1 MLEWI
6 QFIVGAALILGGFWG
21 IRQYQQSGFDQE
33 VGYRYIQK
41 LSGEVESL
49 YTQSIQPVMAK
60 LTDAEREALTL
71 EAAALLKENWTAAVK
86 ADQSARAD
94 EMLAGLEG
102 DKLQQKTMELLSIT
116 YSLNGPKVASAE
128 KKQLAKWTDAER
140 SQNREALLRAVLD
153 ESAPL
158 PQAVASAVGELTEQ
172 EADVTRRGRNAQAK
186 HAAPKHADPAD
197 YAHATG
203 LEALWGYLYVT
214 NQTQRLDELITL
226 AIARTEEIWHRQ
238 NSK

>member
-1 MLEWI
+1 MQGEEIRAAQAAFSLPDPRELNPL
-6 QFIVGAALILGGFWG
+6 QLAYVGDTLHDLYVRSLLVSRKMSVGSMHKQAVRMVSAA
-21 IRQYQQSGFDQE
+21 
-33 VGYRYIQK
+33 
-41 LSGEVESL
+41 
-49 YTQSIQPVMAK
+49 
-60 LTDAEREALTL
+60 
-71 EAAALLKENWTAAVK
+71 
-86 ADQSARAD
+86 
-94 EMLAGLEG
+94 MLAAIE
-102 DKLQQKTMELLSIT
+102 
-116 YSLNGPKVASAE
+116 N
-128 KKQLAKWTDAER
+128 
-140 SQNREALLRAVLD
+140 
-153 ESAPL
+153 
-158 PQAVASAVGELTEQ
+158 ELTEQ

>member
-1 MLEWI
+1 MQGEEIRAAQAAFSLPDPRELNPL
-6 QFIVGAALILGGFWG
+6 QLAYVGDTLHDLYV
-21 IRQYQQSGFDQE
+21 R
-33 VGYRYIQK
+33 
-41 LSGEVESL
+41 SL
-49 YTQSIQPVMAK
+49 LVSRSMHKQAVRMVS
-60 LTDAEREALTL
+60 
-71 EAAALLKENWTAAVK
+71 AAAQAA
-86 ADQSARAD
+86 
-94 EMLAGLEG
+94 MLAAIE
-102 DKLQQKTMELLSIT
+102 
-116 YSLNGPKVASAE
+116 N
-128 KKQLAKWTDAER
+128 
-140 SQNREALLRAVLD
+140 
-153 ESAPL
+153 
-158 PQAVASAVGELTEQ
+158 ELTEQ